1 MNEKQTRRLFIVA
14 FALSLLIHVV
24 AVTFVRWPF
33 NPKDETMQVV
43 RVVHIRRIRIARV
56 PTPRP
61 PTPAPAPTAAPTVAP
76 KVIHARPHRIG
87 AHGIHPL
94 ATAGPVVT
102 PAAPSPSPRA
112 SATPD
117 CANHDTP
124 VLVAVSPP
132 PPDIPPGVRGAAKSG
147 TARIQV
153 DVSAAGAATGETIA
167 QSSGAPALDSIALA
181 MAKAAAYT
189 PATHACKPVS
199 GIYTFAV
206 RFLAW

>member
-1 MNEKQTRRLFIVA
+1 MTEKQTRRLFIVA

-43 RVVHIRRIRIARV
+43 HVVHVRRIRIARV
-56 PTPRP
+56 PTPPP
-61 PTPAPAPTAAPTVAP
+61 PTPAPAPTAAPTIAP
-76 KVIHARPHRIG
+76 KTVHARPHRVS
-87 AHGIHPL
+87 AHGIRPIG
-94 ATAGPVVT
+94 TAGPLVT

-112 SATPD
+112 SATPN

-124 VLVAVSPP
+124 VIVAVSPP
-132 PPDIPPGVRGAAKSG
+132 PPDIPASVRGAAKSG
-147 TARIQV
+147 TTRVRV

-167 QSSGAPALDSIALA
+167 QSGGDPALDSIALA

-189 PATHACKPVS
+189 PATQACKPVA
-199 GIYTFAV
+199 GTYTYAV
-206 RFLAW
+206 RFVAW